1 MREKLFQFI
10 QEYDIITI
18 FHHVN
23 ADGDALGSQH
33 ALRSWILEQY
43 PDKKVYALGD
53 DNSSLVHLFPKHD
66 VVADE
71 LIENSLA
78 LIVDTS
84 TKERINDKRAL
95 KAKVTFR
102 IDHHIDTEQFTD
114 YAIIESSLT
123 STCELVATLLK
134 EQTKKPLSKTVSR
147 YLYYGLITDTVGYT
161 ITSVSSETFMIAAYL
176 LESGL
181 NVSEINRELYA
192 MNQNLFKFR
201 AYLMENVIFKEKVA
215 YIKINQEDI
224 RRFNITSNE
233 AKECITIFN
242 AIEGIY
248 IWGLLVEDEK
258 LPNIYNISLRAYQ
271 VPINELAM
279 KYGGGGHR
287 FAVGIKGLTEE
298 QWQSLLT
305 ELINTSKKNGR

>member
-1 MREKLFQFI
+1 MCEKLFQLI
-10 QEYDIITI
+10 QEYDTITI

-33 ALRSWILEQY
+33 GLRSWILEQF
-43 PDKKVYALGD
+43 PDKNVFALGD
-53 DNSSLVHLFPKHD
+53 DNSSLMHLFPKHD

-78 LIVDTS
+78 IIVDTS
-84 TKERINDKRAL
+84 TKDRINDKRAL
-95 KAKVTFR
+95 NAKVKFR
-102 IDHHIDTEQFTD
+102 IDHHINVEQFTD
-114 YAIIESSLT
+114 YEIVEPPMT
-123 STCELVATLLK
+123 STCQLVATLLK
-134 EQTKKPLSKTVSR
+134 EHTGKVLSATVSK
-147 YLYYGLITDTVGYT
+147 YLYYGLITDTVGFT
-161 ITSVSSETFMIAAYL
+161 IATVNSETFSIAAYL

-181 NVSEINRELYA
+181 SVSEINRELYA
-192 MNQNLFKFR
+192 MDQNLFLFR
-201 AYLMENVIFKEKVA
+201 AYLMENVIFEGNVA
-215 YIKINQEDI
+215 YIKIRQEDI
-224 RRFNITSNE
+224 RRFNITSNQ

-242 AIEGIY
+242 AIQGIN

-258 LPNIYNISLRAYQ
+258 QSNIYNISLRAYQ

-298 QWQSLLT
+298 QWQSLLN
-305 ELINTSKKNGR
+305 ELMKTSKE